1 MINRIQE
8 FLSQGGR
15 KIDIYDVE
23 DEEADIIKYKALDS
37 ICMKYKLEEE

>member
-1 MINRIQE
+1 VKE
-8 FLSQGGR
+8 FLSQGGGR